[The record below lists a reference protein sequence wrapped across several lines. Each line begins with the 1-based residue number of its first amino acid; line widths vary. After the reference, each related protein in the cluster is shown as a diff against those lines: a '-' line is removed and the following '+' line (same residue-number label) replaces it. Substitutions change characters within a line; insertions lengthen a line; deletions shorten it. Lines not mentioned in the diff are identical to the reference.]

1 MRTFRAM
8 SYLDRIRACHVWRAA
23 DYLPFL
29 LAGDPRPLGWV
40 THGFA
45 ARLRDFP
52 EAFDVGAGAVTL
64 PARHGDFEAR
74 SAVLKEVLW
83 KLHSEGEIPKW
94 RGEDYGICRR
104 WGEEVL
110 FKMER
115 AAVPLFGLPAYG
127 IHVNG
132 YVATPEG
139 PHLWVGR
146 RSAHKTVAPGKLD
159 HLVAG
164 GQPYGLSLMENVVK
178 EAGEEASVP
187 PDLARRARPVG
198 ALGYLCAREEGQ
210 RNDVLFCY
218 DLELPENFQPR
229 PGDDEVEE
237 FFLWPMAKVLE
248 RLKDSD
254 DFKFNVA
261 LVNLDFAL
269 RHGVLSPDD
278 EPEYQAIVEG
288 LQGRFAD

>member
-1 MRTFRAM
+1 M

-52 EAFDVGAGAVTL
+52 EAFDVGAEAVTL
-64 PARHGDFEAR
+64 PVRYGDFEAR

-132 YVATPEG
+132 YVARPEG

-229 PGDDEVEE
+229 PGDDEVED